1 MADPSFESLK
11 SLAQMRFRDA
21 EVLLQAERF
30 SAAYYLSGYSIECGL
45 KAVVALSFRAQ
56 VIPSPRF
63 VNAVHTH
70 NLAELISLSGLKTAL
85 DAAKTLDPQFDAN
98 WAFVSG
104 WKETSR
110 YETVDPFTAHRM
122 LTAVGDPAA
131 GVLPWLKTHW

>member
-21 EVLLQAERF
+21 EILLQAERF

-45 KAVVALSFRAQ
+45 KAVVALSFRAL

-63 VNAVHTH
+63 VRDIHTH
-70 NLAELISLSGLKTAL
+70 DLAQLVSLAGLRTEL
-85 DAAKTLDPQFDAN
+85 DEAKARDPQFDAN

-110 YETVDPFTAHRM
+110 YETIDPFTAHRM
-122 LTAVGDPAA
+122 LTAVGDPVA
-131 GVLPWLKTHW
+131 GVLQWLKTHW